1 MINDDFIANI
11 KPEYEPK
18 NLYVKKGDKTYK
30 ITIILHLD
38 YISLNISELYKLSQ
52 TYVIKLNLKQI
63 KAKHISFSKILSLEE
78 FKNIVID
85 NIDKKAINI
94 TKISEYI
101 IRFELTKYSVH
112 FGLTK
117 KKISNNEILE
127 NINIRMEKY
136 EQKLF
141 ELEIIKKLKQEIDE
155 IKKKCEIL
163 NEENKKLQKKNIEK
177 EKEKEINDK
186 NKELLDLKQEL
197 KEIKTYIEKF
207 KIDEVK
213 PLWSK
218 KFSFRYE
225 KEKRKKIEIICKDM
239 NNIISENE
247 EKNGNDIFNENISH
261 YKIDIFAEKDNSIGK
276 KRGRNNNS
284 KTRYDFFGNR
294 NIKRYLTERK
304 SNIKSLENI
313 SEESDKSNSFQERN
327 QTDYNIKEN
336 ENNNYYEKILINKK
350 IFTKKIQKFEFDK
363 RLKKYNIIGNT
374 LSRNNSSKFKTPTKL
389 NDRSSYSE
397 QKKIHNQ

>member
-63 KAKHISFSKILSLEE
+63 RAKHISFSKILSLEE

-85 NIDKKAINI
+85 DIDKKAINI

-186 NKELLDLKQEL
+186 NKELLELKKEL
-197 KEIKTYIEKF
+197 KEIKTYIDKF

-284 KTRYDFFGNR
+284 KTGYDFLRNR
-294 NIKRYLTERK
+294 NIKRY
-304 SNIKSLENI
+304 
-313 SEESDKSNSFQERN
+313 
-327 QTDYNIKEN
+327 
-336 ENNNYYEKILINKK
+336 
-350 IFTKKIQKFEFDK
+350 
-363 RLKKYNIIGNT
+363 
-374 LSRNNSSKFKTPTKL
+374 
-389 NDRSSYSE
+389 
-397 QKKIHNQ
+397 

>member
-11 KPEYEPK
+11 KPQYEPK

-52 TYVIKLNLKQI
+52 PYVIKLNLKQI

-155 IKKKCEIL
+155 IKKK
-163 NEENKKLQKKNIEK
+163 
-177 EKEKEINDK
+177 
-186 NKELLDLKQEL
+186 
-197 KEIKTYIEKF
+197 
-207 KIDEVK
+207 
-213 PLWSK
+213 
-218 KFSFRYE
+218 
-225 KEKRKKIEIICKDM
+225 
-239 NNIISENE
+239 
-247 EKNGNDIFNENISH
+247 
-261 YKIDIFAEKDNSIGK
+261 
-276 KRGRNNNS
+276 
-284 KTRYDFFGNR
+284 
-294 NIKRYLTERK
+294 
-304 SNIKSLENI
+304 
-313 SEESDKSNSFQERN
+313 
-327 QTDYNIKEN
+327 
-336 ENNNYYEKILINKK
+336 
-350 IFTKKIQKFEFDK
+350 
-363 RLKKYNIIGNT
+363 
-374 LSRNNSSKFKTPTKL
+374 
-389 NDRSSYSE
+389 
-397 QKKIHNQ
+397 